1 MQPFLSFYNS
11 LDVLNKIMFFGIIIV
26 IILTIITLIIYSK
39 KSKIKTI
46 KPKEKTEDVLEE
58 LPIIDKEY
66 ISNEN
71 IQKEDINS
79 ISFPTVSEED
89 TIIKE
94 PEQLEIIIEEENNN
108 KEIEEPKIKN
118 LSLFDDIENK
128 PSPNKAYQRNV
139 FREMKSRYQTSPIGI
154 VYPKEREVKVEQP
167 INNKEYI
174 QDVSEK
180 LSKATIP
187 DKIELTD
194 YEKEQEEN
202 AIISYEELMKKKDEI
217 KVCLVGSSG
226 GHLTH
231 LYMLKPFWK
240 DKNRFWVTFD
250 KEDAR
255 SLLEGEKV
263 YPCYF
268 PTNRSIKALIK
279 NTKIAWDVLHKEKP
293 DLIISCGAAV
303 AVPFFYIGK
312 MMGAK
317 LVYIEVFDRIDK
329 PTMTGKMVYPIV
341 DKFVVQW
348 EEQKKVY
355 PKAVNLGSI
364 F

>member
-66 ISNEN
+66 NSNEKNRNEN
-71 IQKEDINS
+71 IQKENINS
-79 ISFPTVSEED
+79 IPFPTISEED

-94 PEQLEIIIEEENNN
+94 PEQLEIVIEEENDK

-128 PSPNKAYQRNV
+128 PSQNKAYQKNV

-154 VYPKEREVKVEQP
+154 VYPEEREVKVEQP

-217 KVCLVGSSG
+217 V
-226 GHLTH
+226 
-231 LYMLKPFWK
+231 FI
-240 DKNRFWVTFD
+240 DE
-250 KEDAR
+250 EDAVI
-255 SLLEGEKV
+255 SYEELI
-263 YPCYF
+263 
-268 PTNRSIKALIK
+268 NR
-279 NTKIAWDVLHKEKP
+279 KEKIYNITKENNDTNFINELKNLRK
-293 DLIISCGAAV
+293 DL
-303 AVPFFYIGK
+303 K
-312 MMGAK
+312 
-317 LVYIEVFDRIDK
+317 
-329 PTMTGKMVYPIV
+329 
-341 DKFVVQW
+341 
-348 EEQKKVY
+348 
-355 PKAVNLGSI
+355 
-364 F
+364 